1 MEELISVIV
10 PIHNSEK
17 YLSVCIE
24 SIIAQT
30 YRNLQIVLVDD
41 CSDDASGKIC
51 DDFAGKDERIHV
63 IHRETKGGEGGAKAR
78 NTGIEYAT
86 GELLYFIDSDD
97 YIDSDML
104 AQMYAIMCQEK
115 SDCVVSSFHYVD
127 SEGKDLPWRTPE
139 LSSYGVMSGYEAARV
154 FLTTLNIEGFSWN
167 KLIRRD
173 VIDKYEIRFDE
184 SMNSFVDMY
193 GMFSAV
199 LNSNKVSFYPARPYY
214 YRQLDTSCV
223 HTINERKL
231 GNFKRVVTQ
240 IASLARERGMDSES
254 KFFYDYRMV
263 LQLFDVL
270 KNKKNYSDDIWQQI
284 KQEYRWQLIF
294 GEPLVRVYK
303 RIVIYINAEKIK
315 VRIKLFVVWLEFVK
329 L

>member
-63 IHRETKGGEGGAKAR
+63 IHRESKGGEGGAKAR
-78 NTGIEYAT
+78 NTGIDYAT

-97 YIDSDML
+97 YIDNDML

-173 VIDKYEIRFDE
+173 VIDRYEIRFDE

-223 HTINERKL
+223 HTINNRKL

-240 IASLARERGMDSES
+240 IASLARENGMSSES
-254 KFFYDYRMV
+254 DFFYMYRMV
-263 LQLFDVL
+263 LQLFDAIRFR
-270 KNKKNYSDDIWQQI
+270 KKYDSISWI
-284 KQEYRWQLIF
+284 EIRKEYKWSTLF
-294 GEPLVRVYK
+294 EASLWKGY
-303 RIVIYINAEKIK
+303 RIILSYVKEEKIK
-315 VRIKLFVVWLEFVK
+315 TVMKIFLVQANFR
-329 L
+329 

>member
-10 PIHNSEK
+10 PIYNSEK
-17 YLSVCIE
+17 YLSICIE
-24 SIIAQT
+24 SIMAQT

-41 CSDDASGKIC
+41 CSDDASEKIC
-51 DDFAGKDERIHV
+51 DEFAAKDSRIRV
-63 IHRETKGGEGGAKAR
+63 VHRETKGGEGGAKAR
-78 NTGIEYAT
+78 NTGIDHAT

-104 AQMYAIMCQEK
+104 EQMYAIMCKEK

-127 SEGKDLPWRTPE
+127 SDGKDLPWRTPE
-139 LSSYGVMSGYEAARV
+139 LSPYGVMSGYEAARV

-223 HTINERKL
+223 HTINNRKL

-240 IASLARERGMDSES
+240 IASLARENGMTSEGE
-254 KFFYDYRMV
+254 FFYDYRMV
-263 LQLFDVL
+263 LQLFDAL
-270 KNKKNYSDDIWQQI
+270 KNRNNYMKDDWSRI
-284 KQEYRWQLIF
+284 KQEYRWKITF
-294 GEPLVRVYK
+294 DEPLVQVYK
-303 RIVIYINAEKIK
+303 KFHLYLDEEKLKVKIK
-315 VRIKLFVVWLEFVK
+315 LILTWLAF
-329 L
+329 

>member
-63 IHRETKGGEGGAKAR
+63 IHRESKGGEGGAKAR
-78 NTGIEYAT
+78 NTGIDYAT

-97 YIDSDML
+97 YIDNDML

-139 LSSYGVMSGYEAARV
+139 LSSYGTMSGYEAARI

-173 VIDKYEIRFDE
+173 VIDRYEIRFDE

-223 HTINERKL
+223 HTINKRKL
-231 GNFKRVVTQ
+231 GNFRKALCQ
-240 IASLARERGMDSES
+240 ISKLAKENNMAKES
-254 KFFYDYRMV
+254 DFFFNYRMI
-263 LQLFDVL
+263 LQLFDAI
-270 KNKKNYSDDIWQQI
+270 KGKENYERNSWQEIQREYKWKRIFGISIW
-284 KQEYRWQLIF
+284 KMYRLIF
-294 GEPLVRVYK
+294 SYVKKHNIKIAIKIL
-303 RIVIYINAEKIK
+303 IVWSTFK
-315 VRIKLFVVWLEFVK
+315 
-329 L
+329 

>member
-78 NTGIEYAT
+78 NTGIDYAS

-97 YIDSDML
+97 YIDNDML

-127 SEGKDLPWRTPE
+127 YEGKDLPWRTPE
-139 LSSYGVMSGYEAARV
+139 LSLYGVMSGYEAARV

-193 GMFSAV
+193 GMFRVV
-199 LNSNKVSFYPARPYY
+199 LSSNRVSFYSARPYY

-223 HTINERKL
+223 HTVDKRKL

-240 IASLARERGMDSES
+240 ISTLANENGMDNES
-254 KFFYDYRMV
+254 NFFYLYRMV
-263 LQLFDVL
+263 LQLFDAIRARE
-270 KNKKNYSDDIWQQI
+270 KYDSNSWIEI
-284 KQEYRWQLIF
+284 RREYKWNTLFEVSLWKGYRIILSYVK
-294 GEPLVRVYK
+294 EK
-303 RIVIYINAEKIK
+303 RIKTVMKIF
-315 VRIKLFVVWLEFVK
+315 LVWANFR
-329 L
+329 

>member
-254 KFFYDYRMV
+254 DFFYMYRMV
-263 LQLFDVL
+263 LQLFDAIRSR
-270 KNKKNYSDDIWQQI
+270 KKYDSISWI
-284 KQEYRWQLIF
+284 EIRKEYKWSTLF
-294 GEPLVRVYK
+294 EASLWKGY
-303 RIVIYINAEKIK
+303 RIILSYVKEEKIK
-315 VRIKLFVVWLEFVK
+315 TVMKIFLVQANFR
-329 L
+329 

>member
-41 CSDDASGKIC
+41 CSDDASGRIC

-63 IHRETKGGEGGAKAR
+63 IHRESKGGEGGAKAR
-78 NTGIEYAT
+78 NTGIDYAT

-97 YIDSDML
+97 YIDSDMV
-104 AQMYAIMCQEK
+104 AQMYAIMCKEK

-127 SEGKDLPWRTPE
+127 YEGKDLPWRTPE

-154 FLTTLNIEGFSWN
+154 FLTTLNVEGFSWN

-173 VIDKYEIRFDE
+173 VIDKYEIQFDE

-193 GMFSAV
+193 GMFRVV
-199 LNSNKVSFYPARPYY
+199 LNSNKVSFYHARPYY
-214 YRQLDTSCV
+214 YRQLGTSCV
-223 HTINERKL
+223 HTINKRKL
-231 GNFKRVVTQ
+231 GNFKRVICQ
-240 IASLARERGMDSES
+240 INELAKESSMVEESE
-254 KFFYDYRMV
+254 FFFIYRMI
-263 LQLFDVL
+263 LQLFDAIKGKENYERNSWQDIRRECKWKTLFGVSL
-270 KNKKNYSDDIWQQI
+270 WKGYKIILSYVKKD
-284 KQEYRWQLIF
+284 
-294 GEPLVRVYK
+294 
-303 RIVIYINAEKIK
+303 KIK
-315 VRIKLFVVWLEFVK
+315 IMIKIFVVWVNFR
-329 L
+329 